1 MAQSVETPMSQ
12 GEANNIWKSTMYNDL
27 IRLYGKP
34 SDVPFLNGT
43 EFAPRYCAEY
53 VLHLGFSGAMPEKIG
68 LIIGKNGNGLKKIQE
83 EVNKVYGGAHT
94 IQWEELLH
102 SDIPNEEIPS
112 SVQAIWAKNLPDGRI
127 AFTAYGR
134 KPNALCR
141 ALQMI
146 RDKAITILEIHQWT
160 VYKKAWKMAIILKD
174 LRHSKWSEE
183 KEASEEWNTYSRRY
197 ELLVEQDILKTSTHY
212 PSGNPPSHF
221 PEFAEFDKVQD
232 NRWVAY
238 HPYHVLPNVPL
249 FSSSSYYDIP
259 SKK

>member
-1 MAQSVETPMSQ
+1 
-12 GEANNIWKSTMYNDL
+12 MYNDL
-27 IRLYGKP
+27 IRFYGNP
-34 SDVPFLNGT
+34 SDVPFLDGT
-43 EFAPRYCAEY
+43 EIAPRYCAEY

-94 IQWEELLH
+94 IQWEELY

-146 RDKAITILEIHQWT
+146 RDKAITILKNLNGLF
-160 VYKKAWKMAIILKD
+160 KKDGKCNTQVPDTAIGV
-174 LRHSKWSEE
+174 R
-183 KEASEEWNTYSRRY
+183 KEARKNEYLLRGTIACGARY
-197 ELLVEQDILKTSTHY
+197 LRTLTPLGKTSH
-212 PSGNPPSHF
+212 
-221 PEFAEFDKVQD
+221 
-232 NRWVAY
+232 R
-238 HPYHVLPNVPL
+238 
-249 FSSSSYYDIP
+249 ICRI
-259 SKK
+259 